1 MALLAGKTVLI
12 TGASRGIGLA
22 MAERFA
28 AEGAN
33 LVLVASRLGAH
44 GSLPGSLQEAVAKVA
59 ERGVRAVALV
69 ANLAD
74 PNARQSVIS
83 EAEALLGPI
92 DILVN
97 NAAVALARL
106 PSQCTLKERQLMFE
120 LNVNAPIDLCQ
131 QVLPSMRER
140 GQGWILNISSSAV
153 SQPTVPYRDSR
164 EAAWSI
170 GTYGASKLALNRFSE
185 ALAHEEADDGVFV
198 NSLAPESI
206 AMTPGAAH
214 VAEMAH
220 KNPDMVEP
228 VEVMAEAAL
237 ALCSSHQLGRVCY
250 SRSLLHSLGRPVRS
264 LDGQQILGDAFISAF
279 DR

>member
-1 MALLAGKTVLI
+1 MVALLAGKTALI

-22 MAERFA
+22 IAERFA

-33 LVLVASRLGAH
+33 LVLVASRH
-44 GSLPGSLQEAVAKVA
+44 GPHGPLPGSLQEAVEKVA
-59 ERGVRAVALV
+59 GQGVKAVALV

-74 PNARQSVIS
+74 PRARQSVIS
-83 EAEALLGPI
+83 EAETLLGPI

-153 SQPTVPYRDSR
+153 SPAAGSAPTTGPWSR
-164 EAAWSI
+164 LVI
-170 GTYGASKLALNRFSE
+170 
-185 ALAHEEADDGVFV
+185 
-198 NSLAPESI
+198 
-206 AMTPGAAH
+206 
-214 VAEMAH
+214 
-220 KNPDMVEP
+220 
-228 VEVMAEAAL
+228 
-237 ALCSSHQLGRVCY
+237 
-250 SRSLLHSLGRPVRS
+250 
-264 LDGQQILGDAFISAF
+264 
-279 DR
+279 